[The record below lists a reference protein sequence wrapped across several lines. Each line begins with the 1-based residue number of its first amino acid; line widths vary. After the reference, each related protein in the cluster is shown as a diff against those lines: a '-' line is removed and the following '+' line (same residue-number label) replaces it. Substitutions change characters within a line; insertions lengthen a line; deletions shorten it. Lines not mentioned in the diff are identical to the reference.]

1 MLYLR
6 GCEYTGAGA
15 ERPRMCGELFFSL
28 RFVAQIGGVG
38 ALVGLDVLEA
48 ALAVTDGVQLGTPVL
63 LRWVVRFPLA
73 MVTPLLV
80 LEMRDPCIGHVWR
93 V

>member
-1 MLYLR
+1 
-6 GCEYTGAGA
+6 
-15 ERPRMCGELFFSL
+15 MCGELFFSL

-48 ALAVTDGVQLGTPVL
+48 ALAVTDGVQLGTGTAAM
-63 LRWVVRFPLA
+63 VVRFPLA
-73 MVTPLLV
+73 MVTPCWC

-93 V
+93 VSNRPRRHPA